1 MFYTAEEI
9 STNIADDLLYI
20 NDPECRIM
28 FNNVIEN
35 TNKEETLKTLRLIQR
50 RLIDIK
56 HIHQLN
62 INLTNTIKKI
72 DDYIFEKD
80 LE

>member
-20 NDPECRIM
+20 NDLECRSM

-35 TNKEETLKTLRLIQR
+35 TNKEETLKTLRLVQR

-56 HIHQLN
+56 HIHHAN
-62 INLTNTIKKI
+62 IDLTNTIKQI
-72 DDYIFEKD
+72 DDYIFEKK

>member
-20 NDPECRIM
+20 NDLECRSM

-56 HIHQLN
+56 HIHHAN
-62 INLTNTIKKI
+62 IDLTNTIKQI
-72 DDYIFEKD
+72 DDYIFEKK

>member
-20 NDPECRIM
+20 NDLECRSM

>member
-9 STNIADDLLYI
+9 STNIEDDLLYI
-20 NDPECRIM
+20 NDPECRSM